1 MILYIIYYI
10 LNIKYYTLSYNII
23 FIYYWIVS
31 RETSVS
37 KLTILILYII
47 YHIFY
52 VLYYV
57 SYIIHYILCIY
68 RRGKHFSSTPF
79 CSSSSWASSTGAN
92 LTNIDNNHCTVDQ
105 NNYNL
110 QTLHFIMITFLH
122 VLSLQMLIF
131 LCLFFQKPLVPPICT
146 TLIVTFRSK
155 ESIINANICFGY
167 FIFSQARENEDEK
180 EL

>member
-23 FIYYWIVS
+23 SIHYWIVS

-131 LCLFFQKPLVPPICT
+131 LCLFFSE
-146 TLIVTFRSK
+146 TLGPSHLYHFDSHFQIKRVYYQRKYLFW
-155 ESIINANICFGY
+155 
-167 FIFSQARENEDEK
+167 IFHIFAGTRE
-180 EL
+180 